1 MDLFN
6 LEGKVAIV
14 TGCSS
19 LKGIGY
25 AVAEGMAEAG
35 ADIAGVARSDLSKV
49 KAAIESKTDRNFLEI
64 QADLM
69 EEENLD
75 KIIEATLKEYGRID
89 ILVNNAG
96 MIRRDPI
103 LDFSVEDWDSVMTV
117 NLRNLFLLTQK
128 AANYFVDNEI
138 QGKVINTASML
149 SYQGGKFVPSYTASK
164 HAVAGITKSFCN
176 ELAAKGVNVNAIA
189 PGYIATNNTAPLRK
203 DKERSASILSR
214 IPAGRWG
221 QNEDLKGAAIFLA
234 SKASD
239 YVHGTIVPVDGG
251 WLAS

>member
-19 LKGIGY
+19 LQGIGY
-25 AVAEGMAEAG
+25 AVAEGLAEAG
-35 ADIAGVARSDLSKV
+35 ADIAGVARSDLSEV
-49 KAAIESKTDRNFLEI
+49 KKAIENKTGQKFLGI

-69 EEENLD
+69 EEDNLD
-75 KIIEATLKEYGRID
+75 KIIEAALSEYGRID

-96 MIRRDPI
+96 IIRRDPI
-103 LDFSVEDWDSVMTV
+103 LEFSAADWDAVMTV

-128 AANYFVDNEI
+128 TANYFVDNEI
-138 QGKVINTASML
+138 KGKVINTASML

-176 ELAAKGVNVNAIA
+176 ELAAKGINVNAIA
-189 PGYIATNNTAPLRK
+189 PGYIATNNTAPLRE
-203 DKERSASILSR
+203 DKERNAGIISR

-239 YVHGTIVPVDGG
+239 YVHGSIVPVDGG
-251 WLAS
+251 WLSS

>member
-19 LKGIGY
+19 KKGIGY
-25 AVAEGMAEAG
+25 AVAEGLAEAG
-35 ADIAGVARSDLSKV
+35 ADIAGVARSDLSEV
-49 KAAIESKTDRNFLEI
+49 KKSIEAKTGKKFLAIN
-64 QADLM
+64 ADLM

-75 KIIEATLKEYGRID
+75 KIIEKTLAEYGKID

-96 MIRRDPI
+96 MIRRNPI

-128 AANYFVDNEI
+128 VANYFVDNEI
-138 QGKVINTASML
+138 KGKVINTASML

-176 ELAAKGVNVNAIA
+176 ELAVKGINVNAIA

-221 QNEDLKGAAIFLA
+221 QNDDLKGAAIFLA
-234 SKASD
+234 AKASD

>member
-1 MDLFN
+1 MELFN
-6 LEGKVAIV
+6 LEGKVAVV

-25 AVAEGMAEAG
+25 AIAEGLAEAG
-35 ADIAGVARSDLSKV
+35 AEIAGVARSDMSEV
-49 KAAIESKTDRNFLEI
+49 KEAVENNTGRNFLEI

-69 EEENLD
+69 EEDQLD
-75 KIIEATLKEYGRID
+75 KIIEETLAEYGRID

-96 MIRRDPI
+96 IIRRSPI
-103 LDFSVEDWDSVMTV
+103 LEFSTEDWDSVMTV
-117 NLRNLFLLTQK
+117 NLRSLFLLTQK
-128 AANYFVDNEI
+128 VANYFVENKI
-138 QGKVINTASML
+138 KGKVINTASML

-176 ELAAKGVNVNAIA
+176 ELAAEGINVNAIA
-189 PGYIATNNTAPLRK
+189 PGYIATNNTEPLRK

-221 QNEDLKGAAIFLA
+221 QNDDLKGAAVFLA
-234 SKASD
+234 SQASD
-239 YVHGTIVPVDGG
+239 YVHGAVVPVDGG

>member
-6 LEGKVAIV
+6 LEDKVAIV

-25 AVAEGMAEAG
+25 AVAEGLAEAG
-35 ADIAGVARSDLSKV
+35 ADIAGVARSDLSEV
-49 KAAIESKTDRNFLEI
+49 KEAIESKTGQSFLEI
-64 QADLM
+64 NADLM
-69 EEENLD
+69 KEDNLD
-75 KIIEATLKEYGRID
+75 KIIEKTLAEYGKID

-96 MIRRDPI
+96 MIRRNSI
-103 LDFSVEDWDSVMTV
+103 LEFSVEDWDSVMTV

-128 AANYFVDNEI
+128 TANYFMDNNI
-138 QGKVINTASML
+138 KGKVINTASML
-149 SYQGGKFVPSYTASK
+149 SYQGGKLVPSYTASK
-164 HAVAGITKSFCN
+164 HGVAGITKAFCN
-176 ELAAKGVNVNAIA
+176 ELAAKGINVNAIA
-189 PGYIATNNTAPLRK
+189 PGYIATNNTAPLRE
-203 DKERSASILSR
+203 DEERSASILSR

-221 QNEDLKGAAIFLA
+221 QNDDLKGAAVFLA

>member
-19 LKGIGY
+19 PVGIGY
-25 AVAEGMAEAG
+25 AIAEGLAEAG
-35 ADIAGVARSDLSKV
+35 ADIAGVARSDLDEV
-49 KAAIESKTDRNFLEI
+49 KEAIESKTGRKFLAI

-69 EEENLD
+69 KEDNLD
-75 KIIEATLKEYGRID
+75 KIVEETLAEYGKID

-96 MIRRDPI
+96 MIRRNPI
-103 LDFSVEDWDSVMTV
+103 LDFTVEDWDSVMKV
-117 NLRNLFLLTQK
+117 NLRSLFLLTQK
-128 AANYFVDNEI
+128 VANYFVDNNV

-176 ELAAKGVNVNAIA
+176 ELAAKGINVNAIA

-203 DKERSASILSR
+203 DKERSSAILSR

-221 QNEDLKGAAIFLA
+221 QNDDLKGAAIFLA
-234 SKASD
+234 AEASD
-239 YVHGTIVPVDGG
+239 YMHGALIPVDGG

>member
-6 LEGKVAIV
+6 LKNKVAIV

-19 LKGIGY
+19 LQGIGY
-25 AVAEGMAEAG
+25 AIAEGLAEAG
-35 ADIAGVARSDLSKV
+35 ADIAGVARSDLGEV
-49 KAAIESKTDRNFLEI
+49 KEAIESKTGRKFLEI
-64 QADLM
+64 NADLM
-69 EEENLD
+69 KENNLD
-75 KIIEATLKEYGRID
+75 KIVEETLAEYGKID

-96 MIRRDPI
+96 MIRRNPI
-103 LDFSVEDWDSVMTV
+103 LDFTAEDWDSVMTV
-117 NLRNLFLLTQK
+117 NLRSLFLLTQK
-128 AANYFVDNEI
+128 VANYFVDNNV

-176 ELAAKGVNVNAIA
+176 ELAAKGINVNAIA

-203 DKERSASILSR
+203 DKDRSAAILSR

-221 QNEDLKGAAIFLA
+221 QNDDLKGVAIFLA
-234 SKASD
+234 AEASD
-239 YVHGTIVPVDGG
+239 YMHGAIVPVDGG

>member
-1 MDLFN
+1 MELFN
-6 LEGKVAIV
+6 LENKVAIV

-19 LKGIGY
+19 LQGIGY
-25 AVAEGMAEAG
+25 GIAEGLAEAG
-35 ADIAGVARSDLSKV
+35 ADIAGVARSDLSEV
-49 KAAIESKTDRNFLEI
+49 KKGIESKTGQKFLEI

-69 EEENLD
+69 EEDNLD
-75 KIIEATLKEYGRID
+75 KIIEATLSEYGRID

-96 MIRRDPI
+96 MIRRNPI
-103 LDFSVEDWDSVMTV
+103 LEFPVEDWDSVMTV
-117 NLRNLFLLTQK
+117 NLRNLFFLTQK
-128 AANYFVDNEI
+128 VANYFVDNDI

-176 ELAAKGVNVNAIA
+176 ELAAKGINVNAIA
-189 PGYIATNNTAPLRK
+189 PGYIATNNTAPLRE

-234 SKASD
+234 AKASD
-239 YVHGTIVPVDGG
+239 YMHGAVVPVDGG